1 MATNFRK
8 RLADWI
14 TARADAQVEN
24 LALFTSGGMIFAV
37 GALVIIFSE
46 RQLVPSMQQEIVAG
60 IGVFIAVIGLARAL
74 WGYLGIGL
82 FRILKYFISDS

>member
-1 MATNFRK
+1 MTSNFRK
-8 RLADWI
+8 RFADWVR
-14 TARADAQVEN
+14 ARADAQVEN

-46 RQLVPSMQQEIVAG
+46 RQLVPSMQQEVVAG
-60 IGVFIAVIGLARAL
+60 IGVMIAVVGLTRAL

-82 FRILKYFISDS
+82 FRILKYFLSDS